1 MLKIWGRKNSINVIK
16 VLWACDELGLK
27 YERVDVGGAFGG
39 LDKPEYL
46 ALNPNSRIPTIE
58 DDGFVLWESNVIVR
72 YLSSKYGTGTLYPG
86 DLRTRA
92 EADRWMEWQQT
103 EAAPPMFPIFWGF
116 VRTPPEKRDMAAIEK
131 ARVTLA
137 KVLKTLDARLANNRF
152 VADDSFTMGDIPIG
166 CLIFRWFTLPIER
179 PPLPNVEAWYKR
191 LSERPGYK
199 THAMQPLT

>member
-1 MLKIWGRKNSINVIK
+1 MLFRS
-16 VLWACDELGLK
+16 
-27 YERVDVGGAFGG
+27 
-39 LDKPEYL
+39 
-46 ALNPNSRIPTIE
+46 
-58 DDGFVLWESNVIVR
+58 
-72 YLSSKYGTGTLYPG
+72 
-86 DLRTRA
+86 
-92 EADRWMEWQQT
+92 
-103 EAAPPMFPIFWGF
+103 
-116 VRTPPEKRDMAAIEK
+116 EK